1 MQGKNPENPADLISR
16 QALLETLL
24 EKLNGARI
32 CGGDQIAAHCFYPEE
47 QRRNHEKSVLSV
59 VRL

>member
-1 MQGKNPENPADLISR
+1 MQGKNLENPADLISR
-16 QALLETLL
+16 QALLE
-24 EKLNGARI
+24 KLNGVEV
-32 CGGDQIAAHCFYPEE
+32 CGGDQIAAHCFYLEE